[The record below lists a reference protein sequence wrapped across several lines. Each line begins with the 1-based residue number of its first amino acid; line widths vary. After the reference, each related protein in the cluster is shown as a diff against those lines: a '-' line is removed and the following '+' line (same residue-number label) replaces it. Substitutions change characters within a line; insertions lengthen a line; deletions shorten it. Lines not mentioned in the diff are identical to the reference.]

1 MRWVLG
7 AKGYQLHVGEKKETL
22 FVSFD
27 FVRHGT
33 TNEVNPVPYAQN
45 TTLMS

>member
-7 AKGYQLHVGEKKETL
+7 PKGYQLHEGEKKETL

-33 TNEVNPVPYAQN
+33 TDEVCF
-45 TTLMS
+45 LG